1 MLCRNKYITGYNLS
15 GALDEFEG
23 ALKDG
28 KVRIIGVHQL
38 LAAHF
43 LNVALKEGGET
54 RKKNPVKI
62 EQRARIDGFM
72 NVIDAWTVRHPCRQ
86 RGGTCLRLTRN
97 GTGLRKYYPEI
108 GALIENEP
116 RTPD

>member
-43 LNVALKEGGET
+43 LNVTLKEGGET

-72 NVIDAWTVRHPCRQ
+72 SVIDAWTVRQ
-86 RGGTCLRLTRN
+86 
-97 GTGLRKYYPEI
+97 KYYPEI
-108 GALIENEP
+108 GALIEN
-116 RTPD
+116 